1 MQRGQGGMTSPV
13 RPGPNAYDQGG
24 ASKPAVNTQPFNNQ
38 RLAEQN
44 QLQNIGS
51 AAPQA
56 GANAQGQAITKVETR
71 TIIANSALVAIG
83 LYADESGYIHQNR
96 AARRAMTTTTGTN
109 TAAIRSTSLWM
120 GALPICASSTRVMIL
135 ASKVSSDGRVV
146 RMKIVP
152 SRTRVPAETL
162 SPSAFRTG

>member
-1 MQRGQGGMTSPV
+1 MNPYSIAQETLGMSSMKRGLGGMTSPV

-56 GANAQGQAITKVETR
+56 AANAMGQSRSGAASQSDAEAKAQLFAAER
-71 TIIANSALVAIG
+71 MSEALYANQSGSAL
-83 LYADESGYIHQNR
+83 
-96 AARRAMTTTTGTN
+96 M
-109 TAAIRSTSLWM
+109 
-120 GALPICASSTRVMIL
+120 
-135 ASKVSSDGRVV
+135 
-146 RMKIVP
+146 
-152 SRTRVPAETL
+152 
-162 SPSAFRTG
+162 